1 MLSNVLK
8 PHKKAGVRGHSRACY
23 HWREYRTKHNLITST
38 ITYKYLLL
46 KTLKIAQFLS
56 SAEFCPHILLSFLL
70 IFIQREQTPQ
80 CCLCVFFFSFWIF
93 LSHPYISLVQLLSCA
108 TSFQMPNQALK
119 KATYFF
125 HISHF
130 LYEIVK
136 FAKFGTKQV
145 CKVKKKKKFRWF
157 MSELLINDW
166 TGDWLW
172 RPPKVIG
179 VNDRFQIRDG
189 LSVSGTSLRSWRFCL
204 RARLRVARPQG
215 KRKRKEALKQ
225 NRQSRKLC

>member
-1 MLSNVLK
+1 MPNFVL
-8 PHKKAGVRGHSRACY
+8 
-23 HWREYRTKHNLITST
+23 TSF
-38 ITYKYLLL
+38 YPF
-46 KTLKIAQFLS
+46 FLS
-56 SAEFCPHILLSFLL
+56 SYKGNRRDSVV
-70 IFIQREQTPQ
+70 
-80 CCLCVFFFSFWIF
+80 CVFFFSFWIF
-93 LSHPYISLVQLLSCA
+93 LGHLYISLVQLLSCA
-108 TSFQMPNQALK
+108 TSFQMLNQALK

-125 HISHF
+125 HNSHF
-130 LYEIVK
+130 PYEIVK

-145 CKVKKKKKFRWF
+145 CKVKKKKFRWF

-172 RPPKVIG
+172 RPPKING
-179 VNDRFQIRDG
+179 VNDRFQIRDR

-215 KRKRKEALKQ
+215 KRKGKEALTQ